1 MKAIKKFFSGLLVLI
16 LVSVILGGVG
26 FVGYNIFK
34 SGGMKMGTTAGSN
47 STSTSTDSTKNTTT
61 TDSMSNMPKDT
72 SSTQS
77 ATTNNA
83 QSQQNSASTNQINAI
98 MQSKDLL
105 DKTSLL
111 LDDSLKLMT
120 LDPFAVEPKT
130 QTTPDTTQNN
140 NAITKGQDNTTINP
154 TVNDTNKTTQ
164 GNTTVNVYP
173 STTAPST
180 NSTVD
185 TIMKNMG
192 VAYDQ
197 TKMEQ
202 VHAGLYKL
210 SIGTQLLNQ
219 LKDNL
224 SNQIEQAGVNVNNVS
239 QYYNNQYYIT
249 MDNKNKLNS
258 ALTYLNESADL
269 ININPYIATSG
280 AVYDKNRMLQI
291 HQSIMK
297 RAEAIVGLNKLSDN
311 FSKQLISLSNLA
323 QNSSNTSQMDMPS
336 TNKLSGILTNI
347 NIGTIASIV
356 LVIFVVIFIIGLLGF
371 IKSLFKPTNITSN
384 K

>member
-26 FVGYNIFK
+26 FVGYNIIK
-34 SGGMKMGTTAGSN
+34 GGGLGMKMSATSGSK
-47 STSTSTDSTKNTTT
+47 STPASTDATKDKTNM
-61 TDSMSNMPKDT
+61 DSMSNMAKDT
-72 SSTQS
+72 SNTQDSTASNTKNTQS
-77 ATTNNA
+77 
-83 QSQQNSASTNQINAI
+83 QINSI
-98 MQSKDLL
+98 MLNKDLL

-120 LDPFAVEPKT
+120 LDPFAVDPKT
-130 QTTPDTTQNN
+130 QTTDDKT
-140 NAITKGQDNTTINP
+140 ITNGQDGKDI
-154 TVNDTNKTTQ
+154 TVPDAAANDKTTQ

-173 STTAPST
+173 STTTPST
-180 NSTVD
+180 NG
-185 TIMKNMG
+185 IMQNMVG
-192 VAYDQ
+192 AYDQ
-197 TKMEQ
+197 AKMEQ

-224 SNQIEQAGVNVNNVS
+224 SNQIEQAGVNVNDVS

-249 MDNKNKLNS
+249 MENKNKLNS
-258 ALTYLNESADL
+258 ALTYINGSADL
-269 ININPYIATSG
+269 ININPYIATSN
-280 AVYDKNRMLQI
+280 AANDKAKMLQI

-311 FSKQLISLSNLA
+311 LSKQLISLSNLS
-323 QNSSNTSQMDMPS
+323 QNSSNTSQMNMNT
-336 TNKLSGILTNI
+336 TNKLSGFLTNI

-356 LVIFVVIFIIGLLGF
+356 LVIFVLIFIIGLLGF
-371 IKSLFKPTNITSN
+371 IKSLFKPTDVSN
-384 K
+384 N